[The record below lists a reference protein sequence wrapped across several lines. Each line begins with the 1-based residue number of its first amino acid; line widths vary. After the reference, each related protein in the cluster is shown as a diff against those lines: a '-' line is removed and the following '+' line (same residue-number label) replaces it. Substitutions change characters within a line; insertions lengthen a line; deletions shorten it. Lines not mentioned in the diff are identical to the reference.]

1 LDLGRFGVGSFRG
14 LKRFGVG
21 TFYRWDLM

>member
-1 LDLGRFGVGSFRG
+1 MGLGRFGAWDVLRLGS
-14 LKRFGVG
+14 FGVG